1 MVLFNFPYLSITLT
15 VFARARHF
23 ARTFRSQRKRI
34 VAKLKNDRIK
44 QIHFHT
50 LRHWKATYEYS
61 KTKSLIHVQQLLGH
75 RSILNTQLYVQLI
88 KTGSD
93 DYHSATAKN
102 IMEASKLIEAGFEFV
117 CDYEGIKLFRK
128 RK

>member
-1 MVLFNFPYLSITLT
+1 M
-15 VFARARHF
+15 
-23 ARTFRSQRKRI
+23 
-34 VAKLKNDRIK
+34 
-44 QIHFHT
+44 
-50 LRHWKATYEYS
+50 
-61 KTKSLIHVQQLLGH
+61 LGH

-88 KTGSD
+88 KTDSD

-102 IMEASKLIEAGFEFV
+102 IAEASKLIETGFEYV